1 MISEAQI
8 DACIAEMFRDMDFS
22 LEPAGLY
29 DPLRYMISIGGK
41 RIRPRLCLL
50 SYAMFRDELGEEILE
65 PAAALEVFHTF
76 TLIHDDIMARGFS
89 RF

>member
-41 RIRPRLCLL
+41 RIRPRLP
-50 SYAMFRDELGEEILE
+50 AVERRGDGEG
-65 PAAALEVFHTF
+65 PGGDGVV
-76 TLIHDDIMARGFS
+76 
-89 RF
+89 